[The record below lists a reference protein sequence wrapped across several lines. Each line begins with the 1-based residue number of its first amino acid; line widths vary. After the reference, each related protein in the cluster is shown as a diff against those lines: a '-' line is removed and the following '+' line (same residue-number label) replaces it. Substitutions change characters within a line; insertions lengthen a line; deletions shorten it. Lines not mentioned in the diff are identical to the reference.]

1 MKNDDFQEGKMVADG
16 RFLGGDPT
24 KNCNFQ
30 RRKVGLLC
38 SKIFQRFLWGRCW
51 RNDRFWKSKITWPLI
66 IFDKSKTNF
75 EISWGRC
82 DWKWRFSQKEIAFGM
97 VQKFF
102 SRFMLGAMR
111 LKMTIFI
118 EGNSLCRV
126 AKIFQPFYVGGDATE
141 NDDFQRGKQCLQGY
155 KKFSASI
162 QRFSEFRDSLN
173 SEILWFQ
180 RFSDY
185 IFFMENVL
193 KFTKSVVHKFVCFLK
208 NKHLILRASGPNPP
222 LSQQTTRLRNWFAIP
237 NLSLKKDL
245 LGLKD

>member
-111 LKMTIFI
+111 LKMTIFK
-118 EGNSLCRV
+118 EENSVCRGT
-126 AKIFQPFYVGGDATE
+126 KNFQP
-141 NDDFQRGKQCLQGY
+141 Q
-155 KKFSASI
+155 
-162 QRFSEFRDSLN
+162 FRDSLN
-173 SEILWFQ
+173 SEILWIQ
-180 RFSDY
+180 RFSD
-185 IFFMENVL
+185 FRD
-193 KFTKSVVHKFVCFLK
+193 S
-208 NKHLILRASGPNPP
+208 LITYFS
-222 LSQQTTRLRNWFAIP
+222 WKMF
-237 NLSLKKDL
+237 
-245 LGLKD
+245 